1 MADLTREEQ
10 FLSGIAEGST
20 VELKPITR
28 REQYLAKIAGQD
40 VEVPDPITREEMLLK
55 QIADGG
61 GGGGGGSGAVVRTYT
76 GTLDTVFEENAID
89 FAELCNAVEGYNTSA
104 IIEFDYENTEA
115 DQHYH
120 FKLEENV
127 AKSRYFYGY
136 GLKVGASS
144 NFGVC
149 YINMTTQGK
158 FNSATDGDGNPID
171 FIDGEMPCTLTIIDH
186 PLSSSITAEALS
198 VTANSEYDAPLG
210 KLYNHVS
217 VEVPQQGATI
227 AVLGPFDVGD
237 VLNASAITALRM
249 VSTNHNKT
257 TSLVK
262 ANDYYYRVFA
272 DLDTTALNGTIVC
285 WYIDITNNLLIKK
298 NIVYSGQ
305 KVTVNELGSPFEVIR
320 IASIQA

>member
-171 FIDGEMPCTLTIIDH
+171 FIDGEMPCTLTVIDH
-186 PLSSSITAEALS
+186 PLSASITAEALS

-227 AVLGPFDVGD
+227 TVLGPFDVGD
-237 VLNASAITALRM
+237 EAKATTMLVLRSMATNNKNQAVLIKNDDVYYKVFTSVDSTGTYLDLTA
-249 VSTNHNKT
+249 
-257 TSLVK
+257 
-262 ANDYYYRVFA
+262 Y
-272 DLDTTALNGTIVC
+272 
-285 WYIDITNNLLIKK
+285 YIDRVNQEMIEKK
-298 NIVYSGQ
+298 IIVENQ
-305 KVTVNELGSPFEVIR
+305 VFTRNDFGSPFYVIR
-320 IASIQA
+320 IENINA